1 MKLRTIYV
9 LFAVLVLVGSL
20 FVVAMWTGDKQPPD
34 TSLYALPGAHDSKNP
49 FEVSDVDRV
58 EIKRA
63 RPNAETIVL
72 VRASK
77 TSPWQIEEPHKL
89 RAGAVVTDLVTQIL
103 GATRDPE
110 ADVPAD
116 LKAAGLDPPAEVVTL
131 SGTTGGDKDKKG
143 EARSFQLN
151 VGEASSE
158 SSKAVIYVTSPDR
171 PKEILPVRRSSLATV
186 LDTVN
191 DFRDPYLLASAISD
205 YARVK
210 LNLTAADKAKAP
222 KRPLELKK
230 MDGGLWRY
238 TDSLGYDGSAETGE
252 TGGVTE
258 PGKRPAGVNGLLK
271 VLSDLRV
278 ESADWVQDGATD
290 ADLAK
295 YDLDAGKTDV
305 LTVEVDRVVTGKD
318 DTGAEK
324 KVPMTLLVAVG
335 KKVGDKSDR
344 YYAAVKDEEHGTSMA
359 RIPTTGPDSLV
370 QEFADPTALRNK
382 TLVALGGFKKPL
394 AVRVTNP
401 SGKLE
406 FLRLKEQDPWR
417 LYRDG
422 KEVTLDQ
429 AAVDRLV
436 NQLVQPDQV
445 RSFIDAPDETKLG
458 LNVPAATVEVWVD
471 GVEEEKKPETK
482 DDKKDAEKKDE
493 KKDTE
498 KKDEPKPRL
507 LLKSDK
513 PAAKLTY
520 GAVEEDLAAVKRF
533 EDHTGWTET
542 AVVKASKLLEDQAKA
557 GPLAYYDKALP
568 KFSTGFDLPDKDVT
582 SLELDRPD
590 GQYILSRDKPDAP
603 WAFKKPDEWDASHR
617 KTKVNATQVE
627 NVLRTLDSLQAR
639 SLVVE
644 TPTPEDL
651 DKYGLKAPALKAVV
665 TKKIGDKTD
674 TYTLLFGKDAPDG
687 GVYAQQSQRPMVF
700 EIEKSVVTTLN
711 QDLRDRSVFA
721 VDPAKAKEL
730 KLTGWNQNSVR
741 PETLDFVKTG
751 DQWAPKP
758 PDFKADS
765 DKVATLVQ
773 GLAHLT
779 AGEIV
784 TKDDKIKAAFDSD
797 ADKTALTI
805 EMTVEGEAQPLQ
817 LKVVNLTG
825 DKSGLPPEKKGFYAV
840 SANSPNLPGEIF
852 VAPRELFEGPVSKST
867 YFVKP

>member
-9 LFAVLVLVGSL
+9 LFAVLILVGAL

-324 KVPMTLLVAVG
+324 K
-335 KKVGDKSDR
+335 
-344 YYAAVKDEEHGTSMA
+344 
-359 RIPTTGPDSLV
+359 GPDDAARGRRQEGRRQVGSL
-370 QEFADPTALRNK
+370 LRGREGRG
-382 TLVALGGFKKPL
+382 TWY
-394 AVRVTNP
+394 
-401 SGKLE
+401 E
-406 FLRLKEQDPWR
+406 
-417 LYRDG
+417 
-422 KEVTLDQ
+422 
-429 AAVDRLV
+429 
-436 NQLVQPDQV
+436 
-445 RSFIDAPDETKLG
+445 RS
-458 LNVPAATVEVWVD
+458 
-471 GVEEEKKPETK
+471 
-482 DDKKDAEKKDE
+482 
-493 KKDTE
+493 
-498 KKDEPKPRL
+498 
-507 LLKSDK
+507 
-513 PAAKLTY
+513 
-520 GAVEEDLAAVKRF
+520 
-533 EDHTGWTET
+533 
-542 AVVKASKLLEDQAKA
+542 
-557 GPLAYYDKALP
+557 
-568 KFSTGFDLPDKDVT
+568 
-582 SLELDRPD
+582 
-590 GQYILSRDKPDAP
+590 
-603 WAFKKPDEWDASHR
+603 
-617 KTKVNATQVE
+617 
-627 NVLRTLDSLQAR
+627 
-639 SLVVE
+639 
-644 TPTPEDL
+644 
-651 DKYGLKAPALKAVV
+651 
-665 TKKIGDKTD
+665 
-674 TYTLLFGKDAPDG
+674 
-687 GVYAQQSQRPMVF
+687 
-700 EIEKSVVTTLN
+700 
-711 QDLRDRSVFA
+711 
-721 VDPAKAKEL
+721 
-730 KLTGWNQNSVR
+730 
-741 PETLDFVKTG
+741 
-751 DQWAPKP
+751 
-758 PDFKADS
+758 ADS
-765 DKVATLVQ
+765 DDGAGFARPGIRGPDGPAQQDAGGAGRLQEAAGRARHQRRPASWSSSVSRSKIRGGSTAT
-773 GLAHLT
+773 AR
-779 AGEIV
+779 
-784 TKDDKIKAAFDSD
+784 K
-797 ADKTALTI
+797 
-805 EMTVEGEAQPLQ
+805 
-817 LKVVNLTG
+817 
-825 DKSGLPPEKKGFYAV
+825 
-840 SANSPNLPGEIF
+840 
-852 VAPRELFEGPVSKST
+852 
-867 YFVKP
+867 